1 MSHVHAVIEE
11 VSQNVVQSAWPVLC
25 RQDQGNLIGF
35 GRLFHIGGDDEE
47 PRVVHGIIIDVF
59 HQDIEA
65 VHIGCR
71 FVGNGCDMGIPH
83 FLNLFGTL
91 GGAEIRVELP
101 FAVMLEV
108 TPALV
113 QTLRMRIHFAD
124 IFELRPRQGQQ
135 AVFDFDVFLTDDA
148 AVVAVDEVVYVR
160 NTASR
165 RIFDG

>member
-1 MSHVHAVIEE
+1 MSNVHAVIEE
-11 VSQNVVQSAWPVLC
+11 VSQDVVQSAWPVLC

-65 VHIGCR
+65 VHISCR
-71 FVGNGCDMGIPH
+71 LVGNSRNMRVPH

-91 GGAEIRVELP
+91 GGAEIRMELP
-101 FAVMLEV
+101 FAMVLEV

-113 QTLRMRIHFAD
+113 QALRMGIDFANV
-124 IFELRPRQGQQ
+124 FEIRPWQGQQ
-135 AVFDFDVFLTDDA
+135 AVLDFDVFLTDDA
-148 AVVAVDEVVYVR
+148 AVVAVDEVVYVG
-160 NTASR
+160 NATSR
-165 RIFDG
+165 